1 MGVSKTSSSSRW
13 LELVFPPRETRLE
26 AVGVKFTPGGAHI
39 SRTMML
45 REIGLLL
52 RALPPHSSAA
62 AYSDAVVVGN
72 VLGKGTES
80 TRKKSLRHLREL
92 YGLTTE
98 LPIFR
103 AFREFRARDAAAEPL
118 LALLCAWT
126 RDPLLRAT
134 TPPVFHA
141 MPGESVNSVALAE
154 AVADAFPDRYSLPN
168 QRKIG
173 RNAAATWTQSGHLHG
188 HTNKVRARV
197 DARPAA
203 VAFALWIGS
212 VASFAGEALLAS
224 PWCRLLDLNAE
235 QARSRAGEAHR
246 HGLLNLRAAGSVVE
260 ITFPQIEAIVPFPK

>member
-1 MGVSKTSSSSRW
+1 M
-13 LELVFPPRETRLE
+13 
-26 AVGVKFTPGGAHI
+26 AGGTHI

-45 REIGLLL
+45 QEIGMLL
-52 RALPPHSSAA
+52 RASAPETSA
-62 AYSDAVVVGN
+62 VAYANAVVVGN
-72 VLGKGTES
+72 VLGKATES

-92 YGLTTE
+92 YGLAPE

-103 AFREFRARDAAAEPL
+103 VFRQFRDVDVAAEPL

-134 TPPVFHA
+134 TPPVFSA
-141 MPGESVNSVALAE
+141 APGEPVSSFALAD
-154 AVADAFPDRYSLPN
+154 AVADGFPDRYSLLN

-188 HTNKVRARV
+188 HTKKVRARV

-203 VAFALWIGS
+203 VAFALWLGS
-212 VASFAGEALLAS
+212 VAGFAGEALLTS
-224 PWCRLLDLNAE
+224 PWCRLLDLTAE
-235 QARSRAGEAHR
+235 QARNRAGEAHR

-260 ITFPQIEAIVPFPK
+260 ITFP